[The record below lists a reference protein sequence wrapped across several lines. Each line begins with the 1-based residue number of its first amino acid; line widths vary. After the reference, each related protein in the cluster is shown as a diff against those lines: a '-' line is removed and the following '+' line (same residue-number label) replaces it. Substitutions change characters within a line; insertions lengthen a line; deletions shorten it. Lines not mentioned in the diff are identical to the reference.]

1 MHRFR
6 HPALLLLLCL
16 MLPLTGCLWR
26 SHRVEPRTVNTKDL
40 MEATRDQLVT
50 HINEE
55 ARKVQ
60 TLNATVDIATSVG
73 GEKRGKV
80 TEYQEIRGYVL
91 VRKPSMLRMIGLF
104 PVVRNKAFDMVS
116 DGREFKLSIPTKNR
130 FVMGRNDVI
139 HPSKQPLENLRPQH
153 IFDALLLRPIEPASE
168 IAVLEAGMDTVRD
181 AKGKEM
187 WQPNYILTVIRRE
200 ASGWFLSR
208 KIYFSRTD
216 LNPQRQIVYDQHGNV
231 ATDALYEKFTEFDGV
246 LFPSRIHIA
255 RPQEEYAIT
264 LSMVK
269 LRVNESLRDDQ
280 FELEQPEGA
289 QVVRLDQPKQESKA
303 QPPGG
308 SANPQ

>member
-1 MHRFR
+1 MNRCR
-6 HPALLLLLCL
+6 HPGLLVVLFL
-16 MLPLTGCLWR
+16 MVSLTGCLWR
-26 SHRVEPRTVNTKDL
+26 SRKVETRTVSTADL
-40 MEATRDQLVT
+40 MAATRDELVAR
-50 HINEE
+50 INEE
-55 ARKVQ
+55 ARKIQ

-80 TEYQEIRGYVL
+80 TDYQEIRGYVL
-91 VRKPSMLRMIGLF
+91 VRKPAMLRMIGLF

-116 DGREFKLSIPTKNR
+116 DGRDFRLSIPTKNR

-153 IFDALLLRPIEPASE
+153 IFDALLLKPIETSTE
-168 IAVLEAGMDTVRD
+168 IAVLEAGMEIVRD
-181 AKGKEM
+181 AKGKEL
-187 WQPNYILTVIRRE
+187 WQPNYVMTVIRRE
-200 ASGWFLSR
+200 ERGWFLSR

-216 LNPQRQIVYDQHGNV
+216 LNPARQVVYDEHGNV
-231 ATDALYEKFTEFDGV
+231 ATDALYVKFAEFDGV
-246 LFPSRIHIA
+246 MFPSRIHIA

-269 LRVNESLRDDQ
+269 LRVNETLRDDQ

-289 QVVRLDQPKQESKA
+289 QVVRLDQPKAENKA

-308 SANPQ
+308 GATPQ